1 MTDSNIP
8 PRLAE
13 SIRRYDAET
22 LARMN
27 AAPGTPP
34 AAPTKTRPGDQPLPT
49 GGEECVQDALI
60 ALIEERKQLG
70 IQRYGSPL
78 MTHNGRDAG
87 QDMVEEAVDLAVY
100 SMQVAMELQDL
111 RAAVARVRAVVH
123 IADVD
128 DVTDWQRGFRACS
141 VVALGALEAPTTVD
155 IPGDNFGADSASS
168 QVSTGDPVDSVED
181 SEPDTCRDVD
191 LDGETIRVRGV
202 GDMSTA
208 SREALAEIVRAAR
221 RKFAEDHPPV
231 EPADPER
238 RERYAE
244 ALYVTLEVTP
254 RRHPWAT
261 LSPLRRAVW
270 YARADAAMA
279 MADVELEEAQAA
291 IERVRAMATTQA
303 ARGASGSTDHK
314 IGMCDAAVA
323 ILAALDGPAET
334 EQQEAPARNFAAYQ
348 AAIARV
354 VLVLREAQ
362 EHREQ
367 TDPSERQDCVMCGAD
382 HFAEIKAAI
391 KGPKQSTTEGATDG

>member
-1 MTDSNIP
+1 MTDIP

-27 AAPGTPP
+27 AAPSTPP

-208 SREALAEIVRAAR
+208 SREALAELVRAAR
-221 RKFAEDHPPV
+221 RKFADEHPPV

-261 LSPLRRAVW
+261 LSSLRRAVW

-279 MADVELEEAQAA
+279 MADVELEEARAA
-291 IERVRAMATTQA
+291 IERVRTLVAGIAHPTSAGIREYDLGRHEMAT
-303 ARGASGSTDHK
+303 
-314 IGMCDAAVA
+314 AVV
-323 ILAALDGPAET
+323 IALT
-334 EQQEAPARNFAAYQ
+334 ES
-348 AAIARV
+348 
-354 VLVLREAQ
+354 
-362 EHREQ
+362 EQ
-367 TDPSERQDCVMCGAD
+367 P
-382 HFAEIKAAI
+382 
-391 KGPKQSTTEGATDG
+391 TTEEAADG